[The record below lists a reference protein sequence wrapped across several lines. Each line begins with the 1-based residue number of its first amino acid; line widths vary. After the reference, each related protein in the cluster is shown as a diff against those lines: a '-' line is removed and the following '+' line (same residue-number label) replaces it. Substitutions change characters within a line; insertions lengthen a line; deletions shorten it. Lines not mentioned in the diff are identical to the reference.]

1 MGTSLGSSVTAL
13 PGDAS
18 PLGVCR
24 KALQQGKSFSKGVSV
39 IGVSFSALRQN
50 STILQSSLLKY
61 TGLDIKLD

>member
-13 PGDAS
+13 P
-18 PLGVCR
+18 GVCR

-39 IGVSFSALRQN
+39 ISVSFSALRQN
-50 STILQSSLLKY
+50 PTILQSSLLKY